1 MTLSHPQ
8 RMQLK
13 KFLETRFTLAELEE
27 IEVYLTESQ
36 DSLSGSTTSM
46 KALEIVEYA
55 RRRVKSDKLFEAIHY
70 KDESADL
77 RPFGGPGPQEAVS
90 DSPSV
95 SSAPTS
101 TQGSGSAV
109 RESVPDS
116 VAYENFDIRIGLR
129 RADGHYP
136 VSAES
141 LGGETGEVL
150 RKLPV
155 DDEDF
160 NDLLEYLRELIAEPD
175 DARQFGQQLHEFLF
189 TPEVWN
195 LFTRSLEIAKGKGKK
210 GLRILLRFNLDSPK
224 LNRIPW
230 EYCTDD
236 RNFLALN
243 NETPVLRYLPTNR
256 APSPITVPETV
267 RILVVLANPSGT
279 AELSLDKEKERIEK
293 ALAKLVKSNRV
304 EIQVLTNATRR
315 ELRRSFRKFDPH
327 ILHFSGH
334 GTLNKNGE
342 GALLLVGDDGNSVE
356 VDADDLM
363 VLLRSSSVKLVVLS
377 ACETAAIDED
387 AAVRGENPAILGVA
401 PRLVWDG
408 VPAVVGM
415 QFAVPDAMAVQFMQ
429 DLYEFL
435 ADGEP
440 LDAAVTE
447 ARIGAYFDDDESIF
461 WAIPVLFMRAP
472 NGNIWQ

>member
-13 KFLETRFTLAELEE
+13 KFLESYFNLTELEE
-27 IEVYLTESQ
+27 IEVYLTGSQ
-36 DSLSGSTTSM
+36 DNLGGNNKSI

-55 RRRVKSDKLFEAIHY
+55 RRRIQFALLFEAIHF
-70 KDESADL
+70 KDASIDL
-77 RPFGGPGPQEAVS
+77 QPYGGPAPQSGNAVVEAATTHVQEHI
-90 DSPSV
+90 
-95 SSAPTS
+95 SAAQEP
-101 TQGSGSAV
+101 
-109 RESVPDS
+109 VPEG

-129 RADGHYP
+129 RDDGRYP

-141 LGGETGEVL
+141 VGGETGETL
-150 RKLPV
+150 HQLPAG
-155 DDEDF
+155 DADF
-160 NDLLEYLRELIAEPD
+160 ADFMDLLRALIARPD
-175 DARQFGQQLHEFLF
+175 EARQFGKKLRDFLF

-195 LFTRSLEIAKGKGKK
+195 LFTRSLEIAKARGKK
-210 GLRILLRFNLDSPK
+210 GLRVLLRFNLDSPE

-256 APSPITVPETV
+256 TPSPITVPETV
-267 RILVVLANPSGT
+267 RILVVLANPNDT
-279 AELSLDKEKERIEK
+279 DTLNLDKEKERIEK
-293 ALAKLVKSNRV
+293 ALTKLVNRNRV
-304 EIQVLTNATRR
+304 KIEVLPNATRR
-315 ELRRSFRKFDPH
+315 ELRRAFRKFDPH

-334 GTLNKNGE
+334 GTLNKAGE
-342 GALLLVGDDGNSVE
+342 GALLLVGDDGKSVE
-356 VDADDLM
+356 VDSDDLM
-363 VLLRSSSVKLVVLS
+363 VLLRSSSVKLVILS
-377 ACETAAIDED
+377 ACETAAIEEN

-415 QFAVPDAMAVQFMQ
+415 QFAVPDTMAVQFMQ

-440 LDAAVTE
+440 LDAAITE
-447 ARIGAYFDDDESIF
+447 ARIGAYFDDDENIY